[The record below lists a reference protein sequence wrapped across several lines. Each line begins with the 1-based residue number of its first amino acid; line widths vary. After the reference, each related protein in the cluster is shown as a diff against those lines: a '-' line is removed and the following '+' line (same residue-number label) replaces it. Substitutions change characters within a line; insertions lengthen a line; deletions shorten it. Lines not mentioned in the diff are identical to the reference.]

1 MNIIAYFPFAI
12 AIGLAIFAL
21 WFAFFAGVE
30 EKPKKKA
37 VSR

>member
-1 MNIIAYFPFAI
+1 MQWVIYLPFAL

-21 WFAFFAGVE
+21 WTAFFAGIE